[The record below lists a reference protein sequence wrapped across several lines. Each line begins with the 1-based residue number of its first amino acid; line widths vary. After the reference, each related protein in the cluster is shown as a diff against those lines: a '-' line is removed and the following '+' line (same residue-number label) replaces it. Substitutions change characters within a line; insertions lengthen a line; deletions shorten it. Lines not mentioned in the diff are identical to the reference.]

1 MPILSSPFN
10 YLAAALPLLT
20 VIGLMIF
27 KRWSGQRAGPAGLLI
42 GVIVGTLA
50 FGLNFEV
57 LWVSALKGIMLA
69 LFVLAVLIPALLLYH
84 LVTRSGGISALAR
97 WLEALIMDQHLML
110 IVIAWAFSGML
121 EGLAGFGLPIAIA
134 APMLVN
140 FGVPPL
146 NAVAAVA
153 VGHSWAITFGDMG
166 VIYQTLTAVTGL
178 DGAVLAPYAAL
189 FLGAA
194 CVGCGF
200 GAMHLL
206 GFTHKW
212 PTVFGLSL
220 LMGTVQYLLAGANLT
235 SIAALGAG
243 AVGIIGA
250 VLISR
255 LRSGRSPE
263 VPLNRPLI
271 AALAVYGGLTLM
283 MALVIL
289 IPPLYQ
295 SLNKLVWQ
303 IPVPALTTQ
312 TGFVTPAGATQ
323 AIRPLTH
330 PGSLILI
337 VFGISYWGFRRARL
351 IEPGTWR
358 PILSTTRR
366 SAVPAAISISAMICL
381 SMVMEH
387 TGMTLL
393 LAQGFSA
400 ALGAI
405 FPVVSPLVG
414 ILGAFA
420 TGSNNNSNVLFAPL
434 QMNIA
439 GLLQVMPMILVGA
452 QTAGGALGSMIAPA
466 KLVIGCTTVGLDQR
480 DGEVLRQTII
490 YALLI
495 GVGVGALTL
504 LLCLR

>member
-1 MPILSSPFN
+1 MTALASPLN
-10 YLAAALPLLT
+10 YLFAALPILT
-20 VIGLMIF
+20 VISLMIF
-27 KRWSGQRAGPAGLLI
+27 RRWSGQRAGPTGLLV
-42 GVIVGTLA
+42 GVMVGVLA
-50 FGLNFEV
+50 FGLNLEV
-57 LWVSALKGIMLA
+57 LWVSTLKGIILA
-69 LFVLAVLIPALLLYH
+69 IFVLAVLIPALLLYH
-84 LVTRSGGISALAR
+84 LVARSGGIRALAS
-97 WLEALIMDQHLML
+97 WLEALIADQPLML

-134 APMLVN
+134 APILVN
-140 FGVPPL
+140 FGVSPL
-146 NAVAAVA
+146 SAVSAVA

-166 VIYQTLTAVTGL
+166 VIYQTLIAVTGL
-178 DGAVLAPYAAL
+178 DGAALAPYAAL

-194 CVGCGF
+194 CVGCGL

-212 PTVFGLSL
+212 RTVLGLSL
-220 LMGTVQYLLAGANLT
+220 LMGAVQYLLAGVNLT

-243 AVGIIGA
+243 TAGIVGA

-255 LRSGRSPE
+255 LSSGHSPK

-271 AALAVYGGLTLM
+271 AALAAYGGLTLM
-283 MALVIL
+283 MTLVIL
-289 IPPLYQ
+289 IPPLYRA
-295 SLNKLVWQ
+295 LNGLVWQ
-303 IPVPALTTQ
+303 IPVPALITQ

-337 VFGISYWGFRRARL
+337 TFGLSYWGFRRARL
-351 IEPGTWR
+351 IESDAWR
-358 PILSTTRR
+358 TVLVTTRR
-366 SAVPAAISISAMICL
+366 SAVPATISIGTMICL

-393 LAQGFSA
+393 LAQGLST
-400 ALGAI
+400 ALGAV
-405 FPVVSPLVG
+405 FPAVSPLVG

-439 GLLQVMPMILVGA
+439 GLLQITPVILVGA

-466 KLVIGCTTVGLDQR
+466 KLIIGCTTVGLDQG
-480 DGEVLRQTII
+480 DGEVLRQTIG
-490 YALLI
+490 YVLLI
-495 GVGVGALTL
+495 GLGVGALTL